1 MAFLFGA
8 IAMLSIGLYAMRMV
22 ASSSDYEP
30 KQTQSSFESLLK
42 TGMSESKV
50 VDQLG
55 PPTSTYEFERPPGH
69 VLGDIWYFGRDF
81 GIEQLTFE
89 NDELRVYKSIPQ
101 PEMPNHYLSW
111 IISPRSRV

>member
-1 MAFLFGA
+1 M
-8 IAMLSIGLYAMRMV
+8 S
-22 ASSSDYEP
+22 SSSDFEEE
-30 KQTQSSFESLLK
+30 QTQSSFESHLK
-42 TGMSESKV
+42 TGMSELRV

-55 PPTSTYEFERPPGH
+55 PPTSTYEFERLPGH
-69 VLGDIWYFGRDF
+69 ALGDIWYFGCDF

-89 NDELRVYKSIPQ
+89 NDDLRDYKSIPQ